1 MNTNYLLFEDD
12 NKIRETIIDKENR
25 KRAFKIKLKIK
36 LDEIKEWYELE
47 RKVLEE
53 KQRIL
58 KVMLNELLKQ
68 RNMKEKEAYESLS

>member
-1 MNTNYLLFEDD
+1 MNTNYILFEDD
-12 NKIRETIIDKENR
+12 NKIRETIIDKEKH
-25 KRAFKIKLKIK
+25 KRVLKIK

-58 KVMLNELLKQ
+58 KLMFDDLYRHRKI
-68 RNMKEKEAYESLS
+68 KEKEVYES

>member
-25 KRAFKIKLKIK
+25 KRALKIK

>member
-25 KRAFKIKLKIK
+25 KRVLKIK

-58 KVMLNELLKQ
+58 KLMFDDLYMQ
-68 RNMKEKEAYESLS
+68 RKIKEKEAHESFS

>member
-25 KRAFKIKLKIK
+25 KRALKIK

-53 KQRIL
+53 KQRIFKL
-58 KVMLNELLKQ
+58 MFDDLYKQ
-68 RNMKEKEAYESLS
+68 RRNKEKEAYESLS